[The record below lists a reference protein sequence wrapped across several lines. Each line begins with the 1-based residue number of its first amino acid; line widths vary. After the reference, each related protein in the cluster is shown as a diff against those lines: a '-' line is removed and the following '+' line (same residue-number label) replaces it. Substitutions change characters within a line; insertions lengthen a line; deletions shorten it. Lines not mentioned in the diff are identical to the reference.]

1 MGKNIKITKEQF
13 KKYCKFL
20 LEQECKNCFIT
31 QKQYDYIV
39 NTEISNIK
47 KNKKA

>member
-20 LEQECKNCFIT
+20 LEQECKNCFVT
-31 QKQYDYIV
+31 QEQYDYIV
-39 NTEISNIK
+39 NTEISNIE